1 VAAGQVGHERRQP
14 IVFAVQPA
22 VLDSDFLALDVAGF
36 VEGFTERT
44 NTAHGGLL
52 RLSVDEADH
61 RHRRLLRARVSRPR
75 CRCAAEQCDEVAP
88 FQLIELHP
96 LPLASVTA

>member
-44 NTAHGGLL
+44 NTAHEVSCDCPLTKPTTGIAGCCARAFRGHAAAAPPSSAMKL
-52 RLSVDEADH
+52 R
-61 RHRRLLRARVSRPR
+61 R
-75 CRCAAEQCDEVAP
+75 
-88 FQLIELHP
+88 FN
-96 LPLASVTA
+96 